1 MFPFTRVKFS
11 NGARKKIKELIFM
24 SLEITDLI
32 GLVEIEVVSAQIA
45 EKDGQ
50 RIPVVEA
57 KQNGEPINAIGFF
70 GEDTIKSALEKG
82 KKEGGKKFLKVPANK
97 VTKGEKKIS
106 WISAP
111 Y

>member
-1 MFPFTRVKFS
+1 
-11 NGARKKIKELIFM
+11 M